1 MTRVGQATGET
12 VLVPPRNRWSRVG
25 HITGQTGKVADGETV
40 VDGLVV
46 AENRSNVRGAK
57 EPCCTAI
64 PVAVGEAGALC
75 QEDAKSVMLYEKM
88 RVGPSEPLCRGR
100 LQTAISCYGLR
111 AAVVN
116 VMVKRR
122 GI

>member
-1 MTRVGQATGET
+1 
-12 VLVPPRNRWSRVG
+12 LLLS
-25 HITGQTGKVADGETV
+25 GKAAPELGRE
-40 VDGLVV
+40 
-46 AENRSNVRGAK
+46 R
-57 EPCCTAI
+57 
-64 PVAVGEAGALC
+64 ALC

-100 LQTAISCYGLR
+100 LQAAISCYGLR

>member
-1 MTRVGQATGET
+1 MV
-12 VLVPPRNRWSRVG
+12 
-25 HITGQTGKVADGETV
+25 
-40 VDGLVV
+40 
-46 AENRSNVRGAK
+46 
-57 EPCCTAI
+57 
-64 PVAVGEAGALC
+64 LC

>member
-1 MTRVGQATGET
+1 MPADKGVG
-12 VLVPPRNRWSRVG
+12 LDNR
-25 HITGQTGKVADGETV
+25 
-40 VDGLVV
+40 
-46 AENRSNVRGAK
+46 
-57 EPCCTAI
+57 
-64 PVAVGEAGALC
+64 EAGALC